1 MGMNAITLWES
12 DKLPEDFYRQKNT
25 PLVAKQL
32 LGKVLIS
39 NIDGVCTAGRIIE
52 TEAYHGKNDKAS
64 HAFQGRR
71 TARTEVMFNKGG
83 IAYVYLCYGI
93 HQLFNVVT
101 GEKDI
106 PAAVLIR
113 ALEPLFGMDTMLHRL
128 QKSSIDHSLTRGPG
142 NLSRALGIQKRHSGI
157 SLQGPEL
164 FITDD
169 GCKLSKTSIG
179 ITPRI
184 GVDYA
189 GADAALPYR
198 FIVKNNPWLSG
209 NKRINQVI

>member
-39 NIDGVCTAGRIIE
+39 NIDGKLTAGRILE

-64 HAFQGRR
+64 HAFQDRR
-71 TARTEVMFNKGG
+71 TARTEVMFHEGG

-93 HQLFNVVT
+93 HPLFNVVT

-113 ALEPLFGMDTMLHRL
+113 ALEPLTGMDTMLQRL
-128 QKSSIDHSLTRGPG
+128 QKSKLDHSLTRGPG
-142 NLSRALGIQKRHSGI
+142 NLSKALGIHTKHSGI
-157 SLQGPEL
+157 RLQGPEL
-164 FITDD
+164 FIADD
-169 GCKLSKTSIG
+169 GFRLSKTTIG

-189 GADAALPYR
+189 GTDAALPYR

-209 NKRINQVI
+209 NKSINQTV